1 MTSGEVIDLALKGF
15 EGADVFDGGIGDDW
29 RGRGADVAG

>member
-15 EGADVFDGGIGDDW
+15 EGADVFDGGVGDSW
-29 RGRGADVAG
+29 GGGGADVAG